1 MGTAEALR
9 QAMQH
14 EDRMRAQH
22 ELGGMMGPQRMAQI
36 LAMGGQDGFDNAT
49 NSGSVPHSP
58 RQAQQQDGSP
68 GYSPSTGPQHE
79 RKQEM
84 QVDRQPEP
92 MRQPE
97 ALRQAEAMRQSEVMR
112 QPESMRHPDGV
123 RQQPETMRQ
132 PENMRPQE
140 ESSAPSSESH
150 YHKESGGDAVSV
162 YPKEMVEPNLVYHK
176 NVGGH
181 SVSIYPKDL
190 DPSSYP
196 TNAAAS

>member
-1 MGTAEALR
+1 MFCGKHLSSRSSLQVHISQVHREQQKAKRMLEERLKITTLEERLKTEMTAAGGQLSLEMGAGMGTAEALR

-58 RQAQQQDGSP
+58 RPPQQQDGSP

-84 QVDRQPEP
+84 QVDRQPE
-92 MRQPE
+92 
-97 ALRQAEAMRQSEVMR
+97 AMRQSEVMR

-123 RQQPETMRQ
+123 RQQPESMRH
-132 PENMRPQE
+132 P
-140 ESSAPSSESH
+140 H
-150 YHKESGGDAVSV
+150 
-162 YPKEMVEPNLVYHK
+162 
-176 NVGGH
+176 
-181 SVSIYPKDL
+181 
-190 DPSSYP
+190 
-196 TNAAAS
+196 